1 LTVKITERDLEAR
14 RRAQAVWNDQKK
26 QSEKVLEEREKA
38 RRADAEKVERLRT
51 LRLAKEAEELKLAA
65 KAVVRR
71 GKPRV

>member
-1 LTVKITERDLEAR
+1 MTVKITERDLEAR

>member
-1 LTVKITERDLEAR
+1 VKITERDLEAR

>member
-71 GKPRV
+71 GKRRV

>member
-1 LTVKITERDLEAR
+1 MKITERDLEAR

>member
-1 LTVKITERDLEAR
+1 MKITERDLEAR

-26 QSEKVLEEREKA
+26 QTEKVLEEREKA
-38 RRADAEKVERLRT
+38 RRADAEKVERLRA
-51 LRLAKEAEELKLAA
+51 LRLAKEAEELKMTA

>member
-1 LTVKITERDLEAR
+1 MKITERDLEAR

-71 GKPRV
+71 GKPRD